1 MSKPL
6 AEADTFRRV
15 EVITGNG
22 RRRRWPEAV
31 KAAIVAEALEEGAV
45 VSEIARRHRVA
56 ASQIF
61 TWRRQA
67 RERALASAGEP
78 ASFAPVIV
86 EHRQLQ
92 GLSPALSPPC
102 PLIEI
107 EIDGARLHIP
117 PNASRE
123 AIFAVVEAV
132 GGLPKRRR

>member
-15 EVITGNG
+15 EVITGTG

-67 RERALASAGEP
+67 RERALALADEP
-78 ASFAPVIV
+78 ASFASVIV

-92 GLSPALSPPC
+92 GLSSALSPSP
-102 PLIEI
+102 PIEI
-107 EIDGARLHIP
+107 EIEGARLRIP
-117 PNASRE
+117 ANASRE